1 MLARLLGDLRKLIAE
16 EAWEEAAS
24 TLQRAVTPRGDFTA
38 LQSLYRIY
46 GRLKGHLPQRPATKL
61 AILGG
66 FTTTQLAQTIELA
79 SFSMGGGV
87 ETLEADY
94 GVYRQE
100 ILDPDSALYR
110 FQPDV
115 VYLATSWR
123 DLIHRPSLDLGKAG
137 VAALVDAELADW
149 STLWRTAHD
158 RCGCLVVQ
166 NSFDRPAWRQ
176 MDNHEMRHPA
186 GLWRFISRVNDAMAD
201 NAPPYVVLHDV
212 DSLAT
217 VAGRRNWS
225 DDRFFYHAKL
235 PCAPDHLVDYGFS
248 VASVLAARL
257 GLTKKCLVLDLDNTC
272 WGGVIGDDGLGGIR
286 LGQGDAEGEAF
297 VAFQQYAKALK
308 QRGVLLAVCSK
319 NEERIAREVFEKH
332 TEMVLRMDDIAC
344 FVANWNDK
352 AANLREIARRLNIGL
367 NSLVFVD
374 DNPAERALV
383 RQLAPEVAVPEV
395 PDDPASFIQAI
406 EPYRYFQTLA
416 IAQED
421 LQRAEYYRSNA
432 RREEALSGS
441 ANVEEY
447 LGSLAMTARIG
458 PVTAMSLERTAQ
470 LINKSNQF
478 NLTTRRRSAAEVSA
492 LAADPHGSPA
502 PCR

>member
-1 MLARLLGDLRKLIAE
+1 MTTALDTFTTLEQYLAAPDDDKPQALARLLGDLRKLIAE

-235 PCAPDHLVDYGFS
+235 PCAPITS
-248 VASVLAARL
+248 STTASAWPR
-257 GLTKKCLVLDLDNTC
+257 C
-272 WGGVIGDDGLGGIR
+272 W
-286 LGQGDAEGEAF
+286 
-297 VAFQQYAKALK
+297 
-308 QRGVLLAVCSK
+308 
-319 NEERIAREVFEKH
+319 
-332 TEMVLRMDDIAC
+332 
-344 FVANWNDK
+344 
-352 AANLREIARRLNIGL
+352 RR
-367 NSLVFVD
+367 D
-374 DNPAERALV
+374 WA
-383 RQLAPEVAVPEV
+383 
-395 PDDPASFIQAI
+395 
-406 EPYRYFQTLA
+406 
-416 IAQED
+416 
-421 LQRAEYYRSNA
+421 
-432 RREEALSGS
+432 
-441 ANVEEY
+441 
-447 LGSLAMTARIG
+447 
-458 PVTAMSLERTAQ
+458 
-470 LINKSNQF
+470 
-478 NLTTRRRSAAEVSA
+478 
-492 LAADPHGSPA
+492 
-502 PCR
+502 